1 MNIEDKI
8 QNLFTDENSS
18 IDADKFMD
26 NLHKTR
32 ERKLQ
37 NRQRLS
43 YGISSLVVII
53 LVGIVSITQLSNN
66 SLDMQMEQYY
76 SNEEMNDEMIEEYY
90 NDLMIYLADQSED
103 IWSTMELYYEVNSE
117 NISTEE

>member
-18 IDADKFMD
+18 IDADRFLD

-32 ERKLQ
+32 EKKMQ

-43 YGISSLVVII
+43 YGISSLVVIL
-53 LVGIVSITQLSNN
+53 LVGIVSITQLNNN
-66 SLDMQMEQYY
+66 SIDMPLEQYY
-76 SNEEMNDEMIEEYY
+76 STEEMSDEMIEEYY
-90 NDLMIYLADQSED
+90 NDLMIYLADQSDD
-103 IWSTMELYYEVNSE
+103 IWSTMDLYYEVNNE

>member
-8 QNLFTDENSS
+8 QKLFTDENSS
-18 IDADKFMD
+18 IDADRFLD

-32 ERKLQ
+32 EKKMQ

-43 YGISSLVVII
+43 YGISSLVVIL
-53 LVGIVSITQLSNN
+53 LVGIVSITQLNNN
-66 SLDMQMEQYY
+66 SIDMPLEQYY
-76 SNEEMNDEMIEEYY
+76 STEEMSDEMIEEYY
-90 NDLMIYLADQSED
+90 NDLMIYLADQSDD
-103 IWSTMELYYEVNSE
+103 IWSTMDLYYEVNNE

>member
-37 NRQRLS
+37 NKQRLS
-43 YGISSLVVII
+43 YGISSLIVIL
-53 LVGIVSITQLSNN
+53 LVGILSITQLSNN
-66 SLDMQMEQYY
+66 SLYMQLEQYY
-76 SNEEMNDEMIEEYY
+76 LTEEMSDEMIEEYY
-90 NDLMIYLADQSED
+90 NDLMIYLADQSDD
-103 IWSTMELYYEVNSE
+103 IWSTMELYYEVNNE
-117 NISTEE
+117 NFDTEE